1 MSNSR
6 YYIKIKNIN
15 IPVII
20 RNYKNTRNIK
30 IFFREDILNISKPSW
45 YSINKIIKEYG
56 EELYKKYQEIISL
69 ENNDIRH
76 WITGEKI
83 LYLGENY
90 TVVRK
95 ESNTNKLSVSIDEIN
110 KVLNICVPDFLEDE
124 IDIKENVD
132 KAVKKLFKNNTTVI
146 LQEKLKLWTKKMN
159 IEYSYFKVNDTSS
172 KYGSCMPK
180 TKRLFFSLRLI
191 MLPSEIID
199 LIVVHELSHIIHP
212 NHSKEFYDL
221 IKEYICDYDKK
232 DKWLKK
238 NCNLIML

>member
-1 MSNSR
+1 MSGSR
-6 YYIKIKNIN
+6 YYIKIKDIN
-15 IPVII
+15 IPIII

-45 YSINKIIKEYG
+45 YSINKIINQYG

-69 ENNDIRH
+69 ENNNIRH

-83 LYLGENY
+83 LYLGKNY
-90 TVVRK
+90 TVIRK
-95 ESNTNKLSVSIDEIN
+95 ECNTKKICVSIDDLNE
-110 KVLNICVPDFLEDE
+110 VFNICIPDNLNDE
-124 IDIKENVD
+124 MCIKENVD
-132 KAVKKLFKNNTTVI
+132 KSVKKIFKNNTNVV
-146 LQEKLKLWTKKMN
+146 LQEKLKLWSKKMN
-159 IEYSYFKVNDTSS
+159 IEYSCYKVNDTSS

-191 MLPSEIID
+191 MLPDEIID

-221 IKEYICDYDKK
+221 IKKYICDYDRK
-232 DKWLKK
+232 DKWLKE
-238 NCNLIML
+238 NCKLIML